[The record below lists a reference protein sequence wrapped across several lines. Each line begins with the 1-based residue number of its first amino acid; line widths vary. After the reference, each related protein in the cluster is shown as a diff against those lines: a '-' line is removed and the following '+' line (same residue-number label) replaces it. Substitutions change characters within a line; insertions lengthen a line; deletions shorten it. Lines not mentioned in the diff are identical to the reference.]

1 MLSKLT
7 KVFNNQ
13 LSRKSKFIYEPHKI
27 KLRSKY
33 TRNVMLYS
41 KLYKKVEVSENHI
54 IYQVRDGQ
62 SMTDSP
68 YHIFKYLLN
77 NSEYKS
83 YVHIWVVDSNNRK
96 QDYAKIYS
104 KYKNIKFV
112 IKESNDYLYY
122 LAKCKYIINNATIL
136 AYFIKK
142 PSQIYIN
149 TWHGTPLKYMGLDI
163 PNNLIGAQNTIKNF
177 LNSDYIISPNAHT
190 TKILNSAFKL
200 KILMIK
206 QY

>member
-13 LSRKSKFIYEPHKI
+13 LSRKSKFIYKPYKI

-41 KLYKKVEVSENHI
+41 KLYQKVKVSDKHI

-77 NSEYKS
+77 KNEYTG
-83 YVHIWVVDSNNRK
+83 YVHIWVVDFNNRK
-96 QDYAKIYS
+96 
-104 KYKNIKFV
+104 
-112 IKESNDYLYY
+112 
-122 LAKCKYIINNATIL
+122 
-136 AYFIKK
+136 
-142 PSQIYIN
+142 
-149 TWHGTPLKYMGLDI
+149 
-163 PNNLIGAQNTIKNF
+163 
-177 LNSDYIISPNAHT
+177 
-190 TKILNSAFKL
+190 
-200 KILMIK
+200 
-206 QY
+206 